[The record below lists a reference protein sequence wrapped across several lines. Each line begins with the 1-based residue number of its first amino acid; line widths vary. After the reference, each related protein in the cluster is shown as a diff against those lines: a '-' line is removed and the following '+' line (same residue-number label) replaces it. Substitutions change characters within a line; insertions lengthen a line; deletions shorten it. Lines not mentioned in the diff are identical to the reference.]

1 MFTFNISIFIF
12 TVLIILTAVYYKIY
26 RIAVVVGV
34 IYVIFTAIL
43 FFLSKTET
51 KTGQIVEKIE
61 YVKSDVTP
69 EVVDTTVSIAE
80 TTVDPLKLNADDTP
94 ALQILKEDIPLQKI
108 FQLQEQHYDPHP
120 SKSVVLTMP
129 QDELFPYHSK

>member
-26 RIAVVVGV
+26 RIAVVVV
-34 IYVIFTAIL
+34 AIYILFTAIL

-51 KTGQIVEKIE
+51 KTGEIVEKIE

-69 EVVDTTVSIAE
+69 EVVDTIVSIAE
-80 TTVDPLKLNADDTP
+80 TTVDPLQSNAADTP
-94 ALQILKEDIPLQKI
+94 AVEILEEEITIEDSVQHHVVETPSAQIVEENITDIINIL
-108 FQLQEQHYDPHP
+108 
-120 SKSVVLTMP
+120 SK
-129 QDELFPYHSK
+129 F